1 MLYILQSVT
10 HQKIY
15 SASNAVQVWT
25 FQDVV
30 VGSMIRQARIIVLTH
45 PRYIY
50 GGGGIMVVLK
60 SISRY
65 RRVRGIVTVI
75 LSKFYATFFSYL
87 VLCGFY
93 FRSLTASHSYLLLH

>member
-45 PRYIY
+45 LRYIY
-50 GGGGIMVVLK
+50 GSGGIMVVLK
-60 SISRY
+60 NISRY

-87 VLCGFY
+87 VL
-93 FRSLTASHSYLLLH
+93 